1 MWLDQLCEDDEELYN
16 VVYFLAQRHSR
27 RWVNQLA
34 ASIRASD
41 YFGWSLDSE
50 VAREHLRAVF
60 QAELSKEEARKL
72 GWHYHL
78 AA

>member
-34 ASIRASD
+34 ASIRASFD

-50 VAREHLRAVF
+50 VAREHLRATF
-60 QAELSKEEARKL
+60 QA
-72 GWHYHL
+72 Y
-78 AA
+78 AAEHDLNKIAA